1 MKSITRN
8 TMLARVISVGPRRN
22 YSNSKA
28 FQFAAE
34 NIPLKESYGGLKDQD
49 RIFTNLYGEQDWRLK
64 SAMKR
69 GDWYR
74 TKVFVIFYSLWI
86 LLIKLHHM
94 PACTNNSSH
103 TRITTPFLHNM
114 KIGFNAYGS

>member
-1 MKSITRN
+1 MKSITRS
-8 TMLARVISVGPRRN
+8 TMLTRVISAGQRRT

-28 FQFAAE
+28 FQLAAE

-64 SAMKR
+64 AAMKR

-74 TKVFVIFYSLWI
+74 TKV
-86 LLIKLHHM
+86 
-94 PACTNNSSH
+94 
-103 TRITTPFLHNM
+103 
-114 KIGFNAYGS
+114 

>member
-8 TMLARVISVGPRRN
+8 TMLARVISVGQRRN

-28 FQFAAE
+28 FQLAAE

-69 GDWYR
+69 GDWHR
-74 TKVFVIFYSLWI
+74 TKV
-86 LLIKLHHM
+86 LIGY
-94 PACTNNSSH
+94 
-103 TRITTPFLHNM
+103 F
-114 KIGFNAYGS
+114 